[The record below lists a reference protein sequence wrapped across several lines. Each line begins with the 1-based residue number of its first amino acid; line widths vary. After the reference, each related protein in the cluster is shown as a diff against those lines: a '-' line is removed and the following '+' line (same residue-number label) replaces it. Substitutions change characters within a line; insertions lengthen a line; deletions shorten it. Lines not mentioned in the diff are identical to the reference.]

1 MPEQQTE
8 QTEQTSELEIAKIL
22 LNHDQHRLVLAL
34 PNIMVDFLKTTD
46 AIKFESFFE
55 DLRVL
60 IESTKSSLIQ
70 QREQIS
76 ESAKTLDLIS

>member
-1 MPEQQTE
+1 MSEQQAE

-22 LNHDQHRLVLAL
+22 LNHDKHRLVLAL
-34 PNIMVDFLKTTD
+34 PNIMADFLKTTD
-46 AIKFESFFE
+46 DVKFESFFE

-60 IESTKSSLIQ
+60 FESTKSSLIQ

-76 ESAKTLDLIS
+76 ESEIANKDA